1 MQAFF
6 QRSGANDI
14 LMVYFP
20 PLPAPGPRRD
30 VLFVPPFGEEMNKA
44 RRMVALQARALAQ
57 IGIGTLL
64 VDLYG
69 TGDSRGDFRD
79 ARLDIWRDNLSTALA
94 WLQQQGS
101 EAISLLAL
109 RLGALLALD
118 CMHNAAMEPERIVLW
133 QPVLRGETQ
142 INQLLRLRTI
152 ASRMEGGKRAESVN
166 SLRQVMSA
174 GVAMEVAGYE
184 LAPELVHA
192 LDQLDLASLGDA
204 QTVPVH
210 WFELAPD
217 TGTSLPLPSQ
227 RVIEQWR
234 SKGMRVTSSLLAGQ
248 SFWDGQNITVV
259 PQLLRATVEVFV
271 TGGPL

>member
-6 QRSGANDI
+6 QRSGADDI
-14 LMVYFP
+14 LLVYFP
-20 PLPAPGPRRD
+20 PQPIAGPRRD
-30 VLFVPPFGEEMNKA
+30 VLFVPPLAEEMNKA
-44 RRMVALQARALAQ
+44 RRMIALQARALAK

-69 TGDSRGDFRD
+69 TGDSQGDFRD

-94 WLQQQGS
+94 WLRQQGS
-101 EAISLLAL
+101 EAISVLAL

-118 CMHNAAMEPERIVLW
+118 WAHDTATALERIVLW

-142 INQLLRLRTI
+142 VNQFLRLRTI
-152 ASRMEGGKRAESVN
+152 ASRMEGGRRAESID
-166 SLRQVMSA
+166 SLRQAMTA
-174 GVAMEVAGYE
+174 GDTVEVAGYE

-192 LDQLDLASLGDA
+192 LDQLDLTSLGDTRTA
-204 QTVPVH
+204 PIH

-217 TGTSLPLPSQ
+217 DGTTLPLPSQ

-234 SKGMRVTSSLLAGQ
+234 SKGMAVTSSLLAAQ
-248 SFWDGQNITVV
+248 SFWDGQNITVA
-259 PQLLRATVEVFV
+259 PQLLRATVDAFA
-271 TGGPL
+271 TGDSS